1 MHTPW
6 PIRRRVIARRDGA
19 RRGEAAYP
27 VLRPWAMD
35 HDVGTWPVPAHRQEA
50 SQGRR
55 PVCPCLAHPAT
66 QPQTIAPPL
75 ARRRADGATPPEWP
89 LAAAHLDR
97 DDGYRGGQLHRPGLA
112 RRRDRAAWAV
122 VERGRMRAPDR
133 LARHDGQPRRLRE
146 ARAPRGGPVACV
158 ERPMCQEPPAPRRRP
173 SRGVVAADARRRRT
187 DRRRRG
193 RPATWRRGQLVP
205 WGVPPSSAG
214 MAPERPRAP
223 PRRRLE
229 PVKAAVSP
237 PLVAWS
243 TAPRTTAPR

>member
-35 HDVGTWPVPAHRQEA
+35 HDAGTWPVPAHRQEA

-112 RRRDRAAWAV
+112 RRRDRAAWVV

-133 LARHDGQPRRLRE
+133 LARHDGQHRLPTIRLQKPIWN
-146 ARAPRGGPVACV
+146 RKYTNPLLTFSNTCSTRHFNTFCCWDRICPNSDKYSFPLRHTRH
-158 ERPMCQEPPAPRRRP
+158 RP
-173 SRGVVAADARRRRT
+173 
-187 DRRRRG
+187 
-193 RPATWRRGQLVP
+193 L
-205 WGVPPSSAG
+205 
-214 MAPERPRAP
+214 
-223 PRRRLE
+223 
-229 PVKAAVSP
+229 
-237 PLVAWS
+237 
-243 TAPRTTAPR
+243 